1 MTAKQY
7 LALYR
12 KYMSDIVFLES
23 MKEESIINIAS
34 LKSPSYEERVQTSP
48 ENDPIGNLVIE
59 LERDIARYNIEILS
73 CKAKMFMIDNQI
85 CQMREYNTEYYK
97 ILSYRYKAGYDWQQI
112 AEKMFMGVSTVTHL
126 HSPAL
131 RKFDELFS
139 EHYKNA

>member
-7 LALYR
+7 LSLYR

-23 MKEESIINIAS
+23 MKEEAVINIAS

-59 LERDIARYNIEILS
+59 LERDIAKYNIEILS

-85 CQMREYNTEYYK
+85 CQMREYDTDFYK

-112 AEKMFMGVSTVTHL
+112 ADKMFMGLSTVTHL

-131 RKFDELFS
+131 QKFEELFG
-139 EHYKNA
+139 ENYKYA